1 MLDGPRIRQTFAA
14 LLALTALGLDG
25 RGGVEPARSVPARR
39 DPDLS
44 AQRDLCFP
52 PAEATTAKAHR
63 APGVILWTDAPVDGR
78 ALVRHLAETERYL
91 RQLVAASRPVTSSAP
106 ASSAPTTGPVERP
119 VAVALYAA
127 RSDYDALWRRVGA
140 HYAGRFG
147 EIATEGFSY
156 RVFCA
161 TYRGR
166 AKEFT
171 QRRSVLCHEF
181 AHVWLFQ
188 RHGLSN
194 DGNWLTEGLANAV
207 QLHFFPAAGNRKDF
221 ARWMEAGRMLPLKRL
236 MDLDRIAPKD
246 YWQAATL
253 IETIARHHP
262 GRLPAVIG
270 AHNRGDSAYAI
281 VRNVLG
287 TDFLTLQDRWAKYV
301 RTHPQRRPV
310 RPDAR
315 AKSRTRRLTPAD
327 SKAKPHPKPPE

>member
-1 MLDGPRIRQTFAA
+1 
-14 LLALTALGLDG
+14 LLALTAFGLGGLA
-25 RGGVEPARSVPARR
+25 GVKPAASAPARR
-39 DPDLS
+39 DPGLS

-52 PAEATTAKAHR
+52 PAASAAAKTHC
-63 APGVILWTDAPVDGR
+63 APGILLWTDAPVDGR
-78 ALVRHLAETERYL
+78 ALVGHLSQAEGYL
-91 RQLVAASRPVTSSAP
+91 RRLVPATRPATSSAP
-106 ASSAPTTGPVERP
+106 ASSAPTTGPVARP

-147 EIATEGFSY
+147 EITTEGFSY

-166 AKEFT
+166 AKGFA

-188 RHGLSN
+188 RHGLAN

-207 QLHFFPAAGNRKDF
+207 QLHFFPAAGNRRDF
-221 ARWMEAGRMLPLKRL
+221 ARWMEAGHMLPLKRL

-262 GRLPAVIG
+262 GRLPAVIR
-270 AHNRGDSAYAI
+270 AYNRGDSAYAI
-281 VRNVLG
+281 VRKVLG
-287 TDFLTLQDRWAKYV
+287 TDFATLRRRWARHV
-301 RTHPQRRPV
+301 RTSATGPAPTSRP
-310 RPDAR
+310 
-315 AKSRTRRLTPAD
+315 S
-327 SKAKPHPKPPE
+327 PKPRPTRAATGKG